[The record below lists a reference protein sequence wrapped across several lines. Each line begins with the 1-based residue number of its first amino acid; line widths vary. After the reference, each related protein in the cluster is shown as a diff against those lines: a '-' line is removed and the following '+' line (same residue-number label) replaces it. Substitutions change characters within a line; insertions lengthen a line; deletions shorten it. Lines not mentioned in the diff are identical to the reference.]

1 MATAKDFVDR
11 INRIAGV
18 AGCLLVRNDGQVI
31 GQTVADN
38 EVDSALLQISSG
50 LARDIMTN
58 VGFSH
63 CHYISFN
70 RVNNQ
75 TFYIFPVEKYLLGVT
90 QRADCSVA
98 DMLEQVSRLVG
109 RVYTKGAKTVA

>member
-1 MATAKDFVDR
+1 MATAKDFVER

-31 GQTVADN
+31 I
-38 EVDSALLQISSG
+38 DSALLQISSG

-75 TFYIFPVEKYLLGVT
+75 TFYIFPIEKYLLGIT
-90 QRADCSVA
+90 QQADCSVA
-98 DMLEQVSRLVG
+98 DMLDQVSRLVG
-109 RVYTKGAKTVA
+109 KVSTNGAKTVA

>member
-18 AGCLLVRNDGQVI
+18 ADCLLVRNDGQVI
-31 GQTVADN
+31 SQTVADN

-75 TFYIFPVEKYLLGVT
+75 TFYIFPIEKYLLGVT
-90 QRADCSVA
+90 QQTDCSVT
-98 DMLEQVSRLVG
+98 DMLDQVFRLIGKVSNNS
-109 RVYTKGAKTVA
+109 AKAVS

>member
-31 GQTVADN
+31 SQTVADN

-75 TFYIFPVEKYLLGVT
+75 TFYIFPIEKYLLGVT
-90 QRADCSVA
+90 QQTDCSVT
-98 DMLEQVSRLVG
+98 DMLDQVFHLIGKVSNNS
-109 RVYTKGAKTVA
+109 AKAVS

>member
-1 MATAKDFVDR
+1 MATAKDFVER

-31 GQTVADN
+31 SQTVDDN
-38 EVDSALLQISSG
+38 EVDSDLLQISSG

-75 TFYIFPVEKYLLGVT
+75 TFYIFPIEKYLLGVT
-90 QRADCSVA
+90 QQADCSVA
-98 DMLEQVSRLVG
+98 DMLDQVSRLVG
-109 RVYTKGAKTVA
+109 KVSTNGAKTVA